1 MPQDLV
7 GLFSINALYSA
18 CDQLSRE
25 QPCFFVVVVVVF
37 FFYRSDYKNVSAF
50 LISYFSDSSAHK

>member
-25 QPCFFVVVVVVF
+25 QPCFFVVVVVVVF
-37 FFYRSDYKNVSAF
+37 FFTDQTIKMLLRS
-50 LISYFSDSSAHK
+50 

>member
-25 QPCFFVVVVVVF
+25 QPCFVVVVVVVF
-37 FFYRSDYKNVSAF
+37 FTDQTIKMLLRS
-50 LISYFSDSSAHK
+50 

>member
-37 FFYRSDYKNVSAF
+37 FFTDQTIKMLLRS
-50 LISYFSDSSAHK
+50 